1 MSELSCL
8 HGSEGYG
15 GCDDVAKVDIK
26 MPDDFLTKIKNLGQ
40 QEDAIAEKVLK
51 AGGEVVL
58 SKAKDN
64 LTASIGKG
72 TKYKSRSTGEL
83 QGALGLSSAKL
94 DRNGNHNVK
103 IGFSEPHTGGVSN
116 AMLASVLEYGKHGQI
131 AKPFM
136 KPAKTASKSS
146 AVAAMKET
154 FEQEVEKL

>member
-1 MSELSCL
+1 M
-8 HGSEGYG
+8 
-15 GCDDVAKVDIK
+15 AKVDIK
-26 MPDDFLTKIKNLGQ
+26 MPDDFLTKLKNLGQ

-58 SKAKDN
+58 SKVKDN

-83 QGALGLSSAKL
+83 QGALGLSSARL

-103 IGFSEPHTGGVSN
+103 IGFSEPHTGGISN
-116 AMLASVLEYGKHGQI
+116 AMLASVLEYGKHGQT

-136 KPAKTASKSS
+136 KPAKTASKSA